1 MSRESGGSQQ
11 GGRRGG
17 AGWSSLLP
25 YLRIL
30 RVDHWTKNVFVLPGL
45 LLAAFLRPD
54 ATPLP
59 GLGAILQVIAATCLV
74 ASANYSINEY
84 LDAPFDRLHP
94 VKYQRPAVDGQVK
107 GAWVLLQWLL
117 LAAAGITLAWRV
129 QPSAGICAGL
139 LWLMGIVYNVPP
151 LRSKDLPYLDVLSEA
166 VNNPLR
172 LGIGWFTV
180 LPLRFPPL
188 SLIIAYWMLGA
199 FFMAT
204 KRLAEYRRIADAAR
218 AAAYRP
224 SFATYNER
232 RLLVSLF
239 FYAQTAAL
247 FIGVFIV
254 RYHLEL
260 ILAIPLLALGMAW
273 FLDIGLRTDSAAQR
287 PEALYRSRGFAL
299 YVLGAAVLVLLL
311 LFTRLPALYSTFRV
325 QEDMGHILWELPE
338 WGAGR

>member
-1 MSRESGGSQQ
+1 MT
-11 GGRRGG
+11 RGG
-17 AGWSSLLP
+17 EFFGRLPRLRP

-30 RVDHWTKNVFVLPGL
+30 RVDHWTKNIFVLPGL
-45 LLAAFLRPD
+45 LLAAFLRPEG
-54 ATPLP
+54 APLP
-59 GLGAILQVIAATCLV
+59 GIGAIVAVLAATCLV
-74 ASANYSINEY
+74 ASSNYSINEF

-94 VKYQRPAVDGQVK
+94 TKHRRPAAEGQVQ
-107 GAWVLLQWLL
+107 GRWVLLQWLL
-117 LAAAGITLAWRV
+117 LAGTGIGLAWWVQPAAGV
-129 QPSAGICAGL
+129 SAGL

-180 LPLRFPPL
+180 LPSRFPPL
-188 SLIIAYWMLGA
+188 SLIIAYWMVGA

-204 KRLAEYRRIADAAR
+204 KRLAEYRRIADPAR

-224 SFATYNER
+224 SFAHYDER

-247 FIGVFIV
+247 FTGVFIV

-260 ILAIPLLALGMAW
+260 IVAIPVLALGMAW
-273 FLDIGLRTDSAAQR
+273 FLDIGLRTDSAAQQ

-299 YVLGAAVLVLLL
+299 YVLGASLLVLGLL
-311 LFTRLPALYSTFRV
+311 YTRLPTLYSAFRV
-325 QEDMGHILWELPE
+325 TEDAEQTLWELPS
-338 WGAGR
+338 WR